1 MKTPNYSNKTS
12 GQSSN
17 NSVTLCDN
25 DSQVEIDMDKES
37 LSKSSKNNNKTLEG
51 TLLDTNKPIMNSEV
65 RRKELD
71 NIAEA
76 ALEFQPKGYTLET
89 TQVI

>member
-1 MKTPNYSNKTS
+1 MDQHLNFLVGEADKLSTILHERLNT
-12 GQSSN
+12 
-17 NSVTLCDN
+17 TN
-25 DSQVEIDMDKES
+25 D
-37 LSKSSKNNNKTLEG
+37 
-51 TLLDTNKPIMNSEV
+51 SEV

-89 TQVI
+89 TQVN

>member
-1 MKTPNYSNKTS
+1 MDQHLNFLVGEADKLSTILHERLNT
-12 GQSSN
+12 
-17 NSVTLCDN
+17 TN
-25 DSQVEIDMDKES
+25 D
-37 LSKSSKNNNKTLEG
+37 
-51 TLLDTNKPIMNSEV
+51 SEV

>member
-1 MKTPNYSNKTS
+1 MNLQKRKALDKHLNFLVGEADKLSTILHERLNTT
-12 GQSSN
+12 N
-17 NSVTLCDN
+17 ND
-25 DSQVEIDMDKES
+25 
-37 LSKSSKNNNKTLEG
+37 
-51 TLLDTNKPIMNSEV
+51 SEV

-89 TQVI
+89 TQVIKKLNQKKMRYRLKRRYHF